1 MKRIFTLLLLC
12 LMAVAAWAGIRVVV
26 FVPQDAVGLTPSQS
40 PYAIEKDCVK
50 LEVSNGLVNETQ
62 FRVYKGQSLTISVC
76 YGNIINIEFYCTA
89 EGDAQYGPGN
99 FEQSVGDYA
108 YQEKI
113 GVWTG
118 CAPQVSF
125 IAKTN
130 QVRITKI
137 VVTVDD
143 GDGLC
148 APIISPASGVYYAP
162 FEATITS
169 YTTGTTIHYTTD
181 GSDPDAQSPVY
192 TAPIVVNHNMTIKA
206 VAILDGEM
214 SDVVSAD
221 YTIASLP
228 SFNCFEDLEP
238 LDDNTEVRFNSPVY
252 AVAQATRYLFVKD
265 GCGGYALIYGDVGQ
279 TYRTGDVIPAGFVV
293 TKSTYSGEME
303 LMQPVNFKPAT
314 SNIPIEPEQI
324 TLDQVGHDLFA
335 HYVILEDVTIIEED
349 GIYYAVDASGNR
361 IPMYFN
367 RFNCPVPPDL
377 TRRYNIIA
385 IIGSYGRE
393 NVIYQLLPIRVTFID
408 KRIGLGNY
416 WQFYNPENPNP
427 YEITFDYDAT
437 VILQSS
443 NYLYA
448 KDETGYG
455 LIFGNVGQT
464 YNHGDV
470 IPAGFGGKVTYYDGW
485 PELAQPLSGFQPP
498 IAQVEVVPEEVTIP
512 QVGPALWAHYVI
524 IKNLIVDKEKGVIRD
539 ENGNEL
545 PIYIRPG
552 LPFTYPDETQRID
565 IRGIV
570 TAYKGNFQLLVWD
583 LDDQDPI
590 PVHCL
595 QDAYNLENP
604 DATFK
609 IKLVVIYQNGVNLYA
624 QDLCEDYILMYGNI
638 GGEFVNGDTIEGLAH
653 WGTYQNQRQLVPVG
667 DWVKVGHGLP
677 VEPEDAGCTEEVS
690 QDMCHWYVR
699 FENVEIVTEDGK
711 TYIEDECD
719 RLLMY
724 NKFNIEIPGP
734 ELPIAPPSN
743 PYDLNHDGEVTIADL
758 NCLIDMILSGKI
770 DYDWIW
776 TQEDDGEMKWNV
788 SGFLTVFNNQLELYP
803 VEITSAGG
811 ATHIIGD
818 LNFDGELNVAD
829 VNALVDY
836 MTANRS

>member
-1 MKRIFTLLLLC
+1 MLLC

-130 QVRITKI
+130 QVRMTKI

-148 APIISPASGVYYAP
+148 APIISPASGTYYAP

-169 YTTGTTIHYTTD
+169 YTTGAAIHYTTD

-192 TAPIVVNHNMTIKA
+192 TAPIVVDHNMTIKA

-367 RFNCPVPPDL
+367 RFNCPIPPDL

-524 IKNLIVDKEKGVIRD
+524 IKNVIVDKEKGVIRD

-638 GGEFVNGDTIEGLAH
+638 GGEFINGDTIEGLAH

-667 DWVKVGHGLP
+667 DWAKVGHGLP

-734 ELPIAPPSN
+734 EFPIAPPSN
-743 PYDLNHDGEVTIADL
+743 PYDLNHDGEVTIADI

-788 SGFLTVFNNQLELYP
+788 SGFLAVFNNQLELYP

>member
-130 QVRITKI
+130 QVRMTKI

-148 APIISPASGVYYAP
+148 APIISPASGTYYAP

-169 YTTGTTIHYTTD
+169 YTTGAAIHYTTD

-192 TAPIVVNHNMTIKA
+192 TAPIVVDHNMTIKA

-367 RFNCPVPPDL
+367 RFNCPIPPDL

-524 IKNLIVDKEKGVIRD
+524 IKNVIVDKEKGVIRD

-638 GGEFVNGDTIEGLAH
+638 GGEFINGDTIEGLAH

-667 DWVKVGHGLP
+667 DWAKVGHGLP

-734 ELPIAPPSN
+734 EFPIAPPSN
-743 PYDLNHDGEVTIADL
+743 PYDLNHDGEVTIADI

-788 SGFLTVFNNQLELYP
+788 SGFLAVFNNQLELYP

>member
-130 QVRITKI
+130 QVRMTKI

-148 APIISPASGVYYAP
+148 APIISPASGTYYAP

-169 YTTGTTIHYTTD
+169 YTTGAAIHYTTD

-192 TAPIVVNHNMTIKA
+192 TAPIVVDHNMTIKA
-206 VAILDGEM
+206 VAILDGEL

-367 RFNCPVPPDL
+367 RFNCPIPPDL

-524 IKNLIVDKEKGVIRD
+524 IKNVIVDKEKGVIRD

-734 ELPIAPPSN
+734 EHPIAPPSN

>member
-130 QVRITKI
+130 QVRMTKI

-148 APIISPASGVYYAP
+148 APIISPASGTYYAP

-169 YTTGTTIHYTTD
+169 YTTGAAIHYTTD

-192 TAPIVVNHNMTIKA
+192 TAPIVVDHNMTIKA
-206 VAILDGEM
+206 VAILDGEL

-367 RFNCPVPPDL
+367 RFNCPIPPDL

-524 IKNLIVDKEKGVIRD
+524 IKNVIVDKEKGVIRD

-638 GGEFVNGDTIEGLAH
+638 GGEFINGDTIEGLAH

-667 DWVKVGHGLP
+667 DWAKVGHGLP

-743 PYDLNHDGEVTIADL
+743 PYDLNHDGEVTIADI

-788 SGFLTVFNNQLELYP
+788 SGFLAVFNNQLELYP

>member
-130 QVRITKI
+130 QVRMTKI

-148 APIISPASGVYYAP
+148 APIISPASGTYYAP

-169 YTTGTTIHYTTD
+169 YTTGAAIHYTTD

-192 TAPIVVNHNMTIKA
+192 TAPIVVDHNMTIKA
-206 VAILDGEM
+206 VAILDGEL

-367 RFNCPVPPDL
+367 RFNCPIPPDL

-524 IKNLIVDKEKGVIRD
+524 IKNVIVDKEKGVIRD

-624 QDLCEDYILMYGNI
+624 QDLCEDYILMYGNV
-638 GGEFVNGDTIEGLAH
+638 GGEFVNGDTIEGVAR
-653 WGTYQNQRQLVPVG
+653 WTTYQNQRQLMPVG

-699 FENVEIVTEDGK
+699 FENVKFVTEGGN

-719 RLLMY
+719 RLLVF
-724 NKFNIEIPGP
+724 NKFHIEIPGP

-743 PYDLNHDGEVTIADL
+743 PYDLNHDGEVTIADI

-788 SGFLTVFNNQLELYP
+788 SGFLAVFNNQLELYP